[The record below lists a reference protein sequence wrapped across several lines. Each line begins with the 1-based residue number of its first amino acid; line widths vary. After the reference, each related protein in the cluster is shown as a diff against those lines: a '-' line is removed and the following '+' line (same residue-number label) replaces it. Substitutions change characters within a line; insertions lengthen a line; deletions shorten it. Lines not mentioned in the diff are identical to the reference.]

1 MSATETTPVRSAQR
15 VVECLQ
21 AQGVRWVF
29 GVPGAKVDQ
38 VYDALLD
45 IGDDGPELIV
55 CRHEQNAAFM
65 AAAVGRLTGTPGV
78 ALVTS
83 GPGTTNL
90 TTGLVTATYEGDPM
104 VALCGAVGRADRLKH
119 THQSMDAASLLAA
132 VTKHTGEVTAADNV
146 PEAVTNAF
154 RRARVMPRGAT
165 ALVLPSDVLAE
176 PTAVTV
182 PQPLL
187 PPPLGPAPAPA
198 LDEAAEILRSAK
210 LPVILAG
217 TRAAC
222 NAGVAALRGLLHRTE
237 LPVVETFQAA
247 GAVSRELEHHFL
259 GRVGLFRNQPGDV
272 LLHQADVVL
281 AIGYDAVEYDP
292 RLWNTDDSR
301 TIVAID
307 EAEVDVDDRYRP
319 ALELRG
325 DITTTIEALADR
337 LDGLRLPEA
346 GARLVAAQ
354 RARLEEGQSL
364 PEHDDSA
371 GLRPAQVCLTL
382 REVLP
387 DDAVV
392 ACDVGSHYIY
402 MARHFRTYEPR
413 TLLFSNGQQ
422 TLGVAL
428 PWAIAATLV
437 HPERRVVSVS
447 GDGGFLFSAMEL
459 QTAVRIGANLTHI
472 VFNDGT
478 YDMVAFQQD
487 IKYGRTSGVQLG
499 DYDVV
504 GYARSFGASGHRVTS
519 RDQLADVLRTA
530 LAEPGPSLVDI
541 PVDYS
546 RNREELAAQLLTE
559 ELS

>member
-1 MSATETTPVRSAQR
+1 M
-15 VVECLQ
+15 
-21 AQGVRWVF
+21 F

-45 IGDDGPELIV
+45 VGDEGHELIV

-165 ALVLPSDVLAE
+165 ALVLPADVLAE

-182 PQPLL
+182 TQPLL

-222 NAGVAALRGLLHRTE
+222 NAGVAALRGLLHRTD

-346 GARLVAAQ
+346 GAALVAAQ
-354 RARLEEGQSL
+354 RARLEKGQSL

-371 GLRPAQVCLTL
+371 GLHPAQVCLTL

-428 PWAIAATLV
+428 PWAISATLV
-437 HPERRVVSVS
+437 HPERQVVSVS

-487 IKYGRTSGVQLG
+487 MKYGRTSGVQLG
-499 DYDVV
+499 EYDVV
-504 GYARSFGASGHRVTS
+504 GYARSFGANGHRVTS

>member
-1 MSATETTPVRSAQR
+1 M
-15 VVECLQ
+15 
-21 AQGVRWVF
+21 
-29 GVPGAKVDQ
+29 
-38 VYDALLD
+38 
-45 IGDDGPELIV
+45 
-55 CRHEQNAAFM
+55 
-65 AAAVGRLTGTPGV
+65 
-78 ALVTS
+78 
-83 GPGTTNL
+83 
-90 TTGLVTATYEGDPM
+90 
-104 VALCGAVGRADRLKH
+104 
-119 THQSMDAASLLAA
+119 
-132 VTKHTGEVTAADNV
+132 
-146 PEAVTNAF
+146 
-154 RRARVMPRGAT
+154 
-165 ALVLPSDVLAE
+165 
-176 PTAVTV
+176 
-182 PQPLL
+182 
-187 PPPLGPAPAPA
+187 
-198 LDEAAEILRSAK
+198 
-210 LPVILAG
+210 ILAG

-222 NAGVAALRGLLHRTE
+222 NAGVAALRGLLHRTD

-247 GAVSRELEHHFL
+247 GAVSRELGHHFL

-346 GARLVAAQ
+346 GAALVAAQ
-354 RARLEEGQSL
+354 RARLEKGQSL

-371 GLRPAQVCLTL
+371 GLHPAQVCLTL

-428 PWAIAATLV
+428 PWAISATLV
-437 HPERRVVSVS
+437 HPERQVVSVS

-487 IKYGRTSGVQLG
+487 MKYGRTAGVQLG

-504 GYARSFGASGHRVTS
+504 GYARSFGANGHRVTS

>member
-45 IGDDGPELIV
+45 VGDDGPELIV

-182 PQPLL
+182 TQPLL

-346 GARLVAAQ
+346 GAGLVAAQ

-371 GLRPAQVCLTL
+371 GLHPAQVCLTL

-447 GDGGFLFSAMEL
+447 GDGGFLFSGMEL

-487 IKYGRTSGVQLG
+487 MKYGRTSGVQLG